1 MSEDLRI
8 KIKNDYEERTRT
20 GAVGLK
26 VNLYTEVDVAAL
38 NVSLSEARPE
48 AVRLECLMVGDSILS
63 THHGRDTTRLDDEQ
77 DQRWAYEV
85 LRSSVSEV
93 ASAMKHAPA
102 VADAYLMAD
111 LPDGCL
117 TSRDRL
123 LRASEGFLDAG
134 ADVVKLEVG
143 GLESLE
149 GLRFLAAEGIP
160 VFGHLGFTP
169 QTARLRRHG
178 KNNEERRELYSRA
191 RDIRDSGA
199 CGLILEMI
207 DPLANAALS
216 TPSPEGLPCFSIF
229 CGPAVAGGGL
239 SVNAWDAVFRHPTG
253 ASGFPP
259 SAFLDTADYPEHYT
273 QDNVSRGLTSL
284 LTLID
289 EGRFPARRQADDAG
303 QHGTEESPW
312 KTVI

>member
-8 KIKNDYEERTRT
+8 KIKDDYAKRDRT
-20 GAVGLK
+20 GVVGLK
-26 VNLYTEVDVAAL
+26 VNLYTAVDVAAL
-38 NVSLSEARPE
+38 DASLAEARPGN
-48 AVRLECLMVGDSILS
+48 VRLECLMVGDSILS

-77 DQRWAYEV
+77 DRRWAYEV

-102 VADAYLMAD
+102 VSDAYLMAD

-123 LRASEGFLDAG
+123 RRASEGFLEAG
-134 ADVVKLEVG
+134 ADAVKLEVG
-143 GLESLE
+143 GPESLE

-178 KNNEERRELYSRA
+178 KTDEERRDLYARA

-207 DPLANAALS
+207 DPLANTALS

-229 CGPAVAGGGL
+229 CGPAVPGGG
-239 SVNAWDAVFRHPTG
+239 
-253 ASGFPP
+253 
-259 SAFLDTADYPEHYT
+259 
-273 QDNVSRGLTSL
+273 
-284 LTLID
+284 
-289 EGRFPARRQADDAG
+289 
-303 QHGTEESPW
+303 
-312 KTVI
+312 